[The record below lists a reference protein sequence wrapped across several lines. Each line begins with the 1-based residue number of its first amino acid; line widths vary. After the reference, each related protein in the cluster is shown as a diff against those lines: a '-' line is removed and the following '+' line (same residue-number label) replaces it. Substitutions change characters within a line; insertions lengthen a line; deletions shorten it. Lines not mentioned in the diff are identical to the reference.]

1 MSSALFRLALVSLAL
16 LHLSGCG
23 DGSPTEPAP
32 SCSFTLST
40 ASLALGAGGG
50 TSTVSVS
57 TAAGCSWTAA
67 SDRSWVTIAGGST
80 GAGSGSVTVVVSA
93 NEAADAR
100 SGTLTIAGHSVAVTQ
115 DGLPACTVEL
125 VPAEATIRSDGD
137 VGSFDVRTESRC
149 SWTATTAVGWIT
161 ITSGRE
167 GAGNGTVRY
176 EVERNNG
183 SEPRTGQLA
192 VANRF
197 FTVTQP
203 PPAPQPVCD
212 YSVAPVQVSICMSA
226 GFEVT
231 TTVTTAPGCEWTTA
245 TDAPW
250 ISVTSASSRSGP
262 GTVTLRVADNW
273 DDPRTGV
280 VMLRWPTITAGQN
293 VRIDQAGCRY
303 ATSVGEVTVPAAG
316 GSGSFD
322 VLQQSD
328 PTSCGGPLQDRCL
341 WTAASSAAWITIT
354 SAPQQ
359 TGDGRVSFT
368 VAANT
373 TGAARSG
380 QIAVRNRT
388 VRIIQPAQ

>member
-1 MSSALFRLALVSLAL
+1 MSSVLFRLALVSLAL
-16 LHLSGCG
+16 VHLPGCG
-23 DGSPTEPAP
+23 DSSPTEPAP
-32 SCSFTLST
+32 SCSFTLSA

-50 TSTVSVS
+50 TSTISVS
-57 TAAGCSWTAA
+57 TTAGCSWTAA
-67 SDRSWVTIAGGST
+67 SDRAWMTIASGST
-80 GAGSGSVTVVVSA
+80 GIGSGTVTVAVSA
-93 NEAADAR
+93 NEAVEAR
-100 SGTLTIAGHSVAVTQ
+100 SGALTVAGQGVAVTQ
-115 DGLPACTVEL
+115 DGLPACSVEL

-137 VGSFDVRTESRC
+137 VGSFDVRTEPRC
-149 SWTATTAVGWIT
+149 SWTATSAVGWIT
-161 ITSGRE
+161 ITSPRE

-183 SEPRTGQLA
+183 SESRTGQIG
-192 VANRF
+192 VASRT

-212 YSVAPVQVSICMSA
+212 YSVAPVQVSVCMSV
-226 GFEVT
+226 GFDVT

-303 ATSVGEVTVPAAG
+303 ATSVSELTVSAAG
-316 GSGSFD
+316 GSSSFD

-354 SAPQQ
+354 SATQQ

-368 VAANT
+368 AAANT

-380 QIAVRNRT
+380 QISVRDRT
-388 VRIIQPAQ
+388 VLIIQPAQ